1 MRSPFSEAEPVFFVY
16 NPVWSSSIMYK
27 LSPHSDT
34 GPAIEKIQAIF
45 DKYNPAYPFQYHFA
59 DEQYAGKFSQE
70 LLIGKLSGIF
80 SALAILISCL
90 GLFGLAAYVAQQRT
104 REIGIRKVL
113 GATEAQVLVLIS
125 REFVLLVAAGCVIA
139 APVAF
144 YFMQTWLHGYY
155 YHTSITADVFIDS
168 AAAALLITI
177 LTISFQAIRAARQN
191 PVVSLR
197 TE

>member
-1 MRSPFSEAEPVFFVY
+1 
-16 NPVWSSSIMYK
+16 MYK
-27 LSPHSDT
+27 LSSQSST
-34 GPAIEKIQAIF
+34 GSAIAQIRAIF

-59 DEQYAGKFSQE
+59 DEQYADKFSQE
-70 LLIGKLSGIF
+70 MLIGKLSGIF

-113 GATEAQVLVLIS
+113 GATEGQVLVLIS

-139 APVAF
+139 SPLAF
-144 YFMQTWLHGYY
+144 YFMQGWLRGYY
-155 YHTSITADVFIDS
+155 YHIAITADVFIDS
-168 AAAALLITI
+168 AVIALLITI
-177 LTISFQAIRAARQN
+177 STISFQAIRAARRN
-191 PVVSLR
+191 PVDSLR